1 MVRKPT
7 RMNGGDGRASDPEIL
22 KLNIPQRADLHF
34 LALGES
40 STHKATGDTG
50 IFSAIYK
57 TINEGTRETVFT
69 ALAKDLK
76 LVLRTYVSV
85 TPVPRNQKPLLIS
98 PGTHTHVQ
106 ILLHGYTKNTF

>member
-1 MVRKPT
+1 
-7 RMNGGDGRASDPEIL
+7 MNRGDGRVSDPEIL
-22 KLNIPQRADLHF
+22 KIHIPQRADLQNS

-85 TPVPRNQKPLLIS
+85 TPVLRSQKPLLVS

-106 ILLHGYTKNTF
+106 IHLHGYTKNTFKK